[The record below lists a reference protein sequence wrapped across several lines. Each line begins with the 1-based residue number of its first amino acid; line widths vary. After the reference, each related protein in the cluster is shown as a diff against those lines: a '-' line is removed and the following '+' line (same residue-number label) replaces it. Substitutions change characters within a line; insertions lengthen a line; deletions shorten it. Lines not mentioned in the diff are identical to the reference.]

1 MTVPL
6 LPDIIASDPVYVVA
20 AKALECLQTSYP
32 VSGYA
37 PGQYCARVGTNV
49 TYDIDQFQDLCCDGL
64 GYVLLGDTIASSTS
78 FPEQDIVRQANTAC
92 APAAWAQLMTIGI
105 MRCIPVVMDDQGSM
119 PSCDDWTLAH
129 YQNIADIIAL
139 RRAACCLRS
148 WYVGQTG
155 LLEGMS
161 IVIQPQSQGSPQGGC
176 VERSMTIAFQMPNCD
191 CVGQI

>member
-6 LPDIIASDPVYVVA
+6 LPDIVASDPVYVVA
-20 AKALECLQTSYP
+20 AKALECLQLSYP

-37 PGQYCARVGTNV
+37 PAEYCVRVGTNV
-49 TYDIDQFQDLCCDGL
+49 TYDIDQFRDLCCDGL
-64 GYVLLGDTIASSTS
+64 GYVLLGETIASSSS
-78 FPEQDIVRQANTAC
+78 FPEQDIIRQANSVC
-92 APAAWAQLMTIGI
+92 APASWAQMMTVGI
-105 MRCIPVVMDDQGSM
+105 MRCIPASGPQGQM

-148 WYVGQTG
+148 WFVNQTG

-161 IVIQPQSQGSPQGGC
+161 IIMQPQSQGSPQGGC
-176 VERSMTIAFQMPNCD
+176 VERSMGIAFQMPNCD
-191 CVGQI
+191 CFGQI